1 MSPEPHIIDARGLV
15 CPEPIHKAELA
26 FRALAPGALAMVLAT
41 DQASPIDFEFW
52 CLQHGHA
59 YLGCTDTGAWL
70 EISLCKGWPKEQ

>member
-1 MSPEPHIIDARGLV
+1 
-15 CPEPIHKAELA
+15 
-26 FRALAPGALAMVLAT
+26 VLAT
-41 DQASPIDFEFW
+41 DPASPIDFEFW